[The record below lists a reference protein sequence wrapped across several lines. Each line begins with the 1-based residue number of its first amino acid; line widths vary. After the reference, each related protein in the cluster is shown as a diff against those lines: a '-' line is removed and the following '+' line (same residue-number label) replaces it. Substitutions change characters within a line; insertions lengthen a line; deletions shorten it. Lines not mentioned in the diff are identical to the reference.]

1 MPPGLPGFGPRMMAL
16 RLSPPCHR
24 LGVGQQDLL
33 QLLRRRLPR
42 PPQHVST
49 DATGQSLCSEW
60 QRAGV
65 HLSQS
70 SVLPLTGALRALF
83 AEGGLQEM
91 AGQQPSWSHEG
102 GQGMVP
108 GGRHKS
114 SLSPF
119 PRVSVSF
126 QSGLLAGSLASG
138 GGIQLRVPSTGRMPR
153 PAG

>member
-1 MPPGLPGFGPRMMAL
+1 MGCFPLEVNAPWASRIWAQDDGTPLVTSM
-16 RLSPPCHR
+16 SQV
-24 LGVGQQDLL
+24 GVGQQDLL

-42 PPQHVST
+42 PPEHVST

-83 AEGGLQEM
+83 AEGGLQDM
-91 AGQQPSWSHEG
+91 AGQQPSWSHAG

-108 GGRHKS
+108 GGRHES

-126 QSGLLAGSLASG
+126 QPGLLAGSLAS
-138 GGIQLRVPSTGRMPR
+138 
-153 PAG
+153 